1 MSRKNKI
8 NLGQKYWN
16 EAKKVIPGG
25 TMLFSKNPDLY
36 LPKKWPAYFSKAKGV
51 YIWDLNGNKYID
63 LATMGVGTNI
73 LGYANTEIN
82 NEIIK
87 IVKKSNI
94 STLNSIEEIKLTKL
108 LLKMN
113 PWASM
118 ARYTKTGGEANLVAL
133 RAARSSTKNYK
144 VAFCGYHGW
153 HDWYLS
159 TNLQNSKNLNTHLLP
174 NINTIGIPKN
184 QKSNFWI

>member
-1 MSRKNKI
+1 MPKKTKI
-8 NLGQKYWN
+8 NMGQKYWN
-16 EAKKVIPGG
+16 EAKKIIPGG

-36 LPKKWPAYFSKAKGV
+36 LPKKWPAYFLKAKNI
-51 YIWDLNGNKYID
+51 YIWDLEGKKYID

-73 LGYANTEIN
+73 LGYANSEVN

-144 VAFCGYHGW
+144 VAFVDIMGGM
-153 HDWYLS
+153 
-159 TNLQNSKNLNTHLLP
+159 
-174 NINTIGIPKN
+174 IGTYQQIFKIL
-184 QKSNFWI
+184 KI